1 MPSQSLSP
9 FDLRDPVDW
18 ESRLAFEG
26 PLLERT
32 LAATP
37 STRILDLGCAT
48 GEHCRWL
55 ADRSFSAVGIDASGE
70 RLEAARRRS
79 GSHGV
84 EYVQGEIGAVEA
96 GVRGHFGGALLLG
109 NTLPQLLGT
118 EAVAR
123 MAVGLRR
130 RLLPGAPLVIQLRNF
145 ERIYA
150 RRQQSLPLIVDH
162 QDDGSDRVCL
172 RLLDLRPD
180 DIVTVSVSELLHRPG
195 EETPVDVLSHRVTA
209 LQAWRREELGTILD
223 VARFPRRELYGA
235 MDARPFHP
243 IESED
248 LVIVA
253 R

>member
-1 MPSQSLSP
+1 MPLESLSP

-18 ESRLAFEG
+18 TSRLAFEG

-32 LAATP
+32 LAEAP
-37 STRILDLGCAT
+37 SSRVLDLGCAT

-55 ADRSFSAVGIDASGE
+55 ASRGFSVVGIDASTE
-70 RLEAARRRS
+70 RLEAARERPGS
-79 GSHGV
+79 GTI

-150 RRQQSLPLIVDH
+150 QRQRSLPLIIDS
-162 QDDGSDRVCL
+162 QDDGTDRVCL
-172 RLLDLRPD
+172 RMLDLRPD

-195 EETPVDVLSHRVTA
+195 EEPPLEVLGHRAGA
-209 LQAWRREELGTILD
+209 LQAWRRAELGTILD

-235 MDARPFHP
+235 MDGRPFHP